1 MHVIVEMVEFD
12 HTALWSNLVGGLA
25 LFLLGMDLLTR
36 ALRQVAGYRM
46 RAIVSKLTTNR
57 LTGVATGAVVT
68 GVVNSSS
75 VTTVMLVS
83 LISAGV
89 ISMSQSISLIMGA
102 NIGTTVTVQIIAF
115 KVTHFA
121 LPMVAIGFAVSYISG
136 HPYIKQCGAMVMGL
150 GLVFFG
156 MMVMSD
162 AMMPLR
168 DHPPFYDLMVTLDN
182 SLLLVLIGA
191 VFTGIIQ
198 TSSATVAI
206 AVAMGGQGL
215 ITFEHAIAIAIGAN
229 IGTCV
234 TALLAAIGKPREA
247 QRAAVVHLLFN
258 TAGALLWIPFIHQ
271 LGILAT
277 AITPAGVGLGDGI
290 NAVNAR
296 HIANAHT
303 VFNVVNTI
311 LFIGFTAQITRI
323 VEWLVPD
330 KPFDRSFVT
339 KPFHLDEALLTTPA
353 FAVEPARRE
362 VARLGK
368 NVARMFASTVPAIV
382 NADRRELRAVA
393 EMQYF
398 VDVMHGQIVDYLR
411 KATRT
416 ECAKS
421 VESNLVQLMHI
432 ADQFAHMATIIESN
446 LVRVGLQ
453 QIHEGPRFVPATRK
467 LISGYHR
474 RVYKTLNGAVR
485 VARKND
491 EEAAAMIRDYQDEI
505 SQYANRTARRAMR
518 NLQDG
523 HPGRLQRYR
532 QGMEIIEHMTR
543 IYDHCK
549 RIAAT
554 VAGDHH

>member
-1 MHVIVEMVEFD
+1 MVEFD
-12 HTALWSNLVGGLA
+12 HTALWSNLFGGLA

-36 ALRQVAGYRM
+36 ALRAVAGYRM

-57 LTGVATGAVVT
+57 LAGVATGAVAT

-121 LPMVAIGFAVSYISG
+121 LPMVAIGFAVSYVSA
-136 HPYIKQCGAMVMGL
+136 HQFIKQCGVMLMGL

-182 SLLLVLIGA
+182 SLLLLLIGA
-191 VFTGIIQ
+191 VFTSIIQ

-258 TAGALLWIPFIHQ
+258 VAGAFVWLGFIHE
-271 LGILAT
+271 LGMLAT
-277 AITPAGVGLGDGI
+277 ALTPAGAGLGDG
-290 NAVNAR
+290 NDAVNAR

-303 VFNVVNTI
+303 IFNVVNTAG
-311 LFIGFTAQITRI
+311 LIGFTDQIARL

-330 KPFDRSFVT
+330 RPVDRSFVT
-339 KPFHLDEALLTTPA
+339 KPFHLDEAWLTTPA
-353 FAVEPARRE
+353 FAIQPARKE

-368 NVARMFASTVPAIV
+368 NVARMFAATVPAIL

-398 VDVMHGQIVDYLR
+398 VDVIHGQIIDYLR
-411 KATRT
+411 RAVRN

-421 VESNLVQLMHI
+421 VETSLAQLMHI
-432 ADQFAHMATIIESN
+432 ADQFAHIGTIIESN
-446 LVRVGLQ
+446 LVRVGFQ
-453 QIHEGPRFVPATRK
+453 QIHEGPRFATATQK
-467 LISGYHR
+467 LLARYHR
-474 RVYKTLNGAVR
+474 RVYKTLNFAVR
-485 VARKND
+485 VAGSND
-491 EEAAAMIRDYQDEI
+491 EEAAAMVRDLQDEI
-505 SQYANRTARRAMR
+505 TKHANLTARRAVR
-518 NLQDG
+518 NLEDS

-543 IYDHCK
+543 IYDHCR

-554 VAGDHH
+554 VGSDRS